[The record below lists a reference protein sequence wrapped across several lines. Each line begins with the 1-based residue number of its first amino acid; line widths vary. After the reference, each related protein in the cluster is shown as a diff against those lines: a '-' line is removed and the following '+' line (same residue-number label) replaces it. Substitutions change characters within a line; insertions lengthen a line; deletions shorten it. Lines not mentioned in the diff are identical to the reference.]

1 MQAGKQEMRAIGMEK
16 ANEPNRYDLI
26 IIGAGPAGLT
36 AAIYSSRA
44 GNKTLLLE
52 KGIPGGQIYL
62 SSLVENYPGI
72 KSSDGATLIA
82 TMVAQAKS
90 FGTHLLEN
98 TQVQEVDL
106 ENKTVKTE
114 KGIYS
119 SRCILIAT
127 GNRWKKLNVP
137 GEEELVGR
145 GVSYCATCDGPFFK
159 DKEVAVIGGGDSAIE
174 EAMYLT
180 KFAKKV
186 YIIHR
191 RDKLRAEKYA
201 QEQAFANKKI
211 EFIWDTEVTG
221 VLGSGKVE
229 SIKLKNKKTTEE
241 KKLEVSG
248 VFIYIGMLP
257 NTELF
262 QGKIDFDKRGYILT
276 NERMQTNIEGVYA
289 AGDARSSPVK
299 QITTAA
305 SDGTIAAVSAV
316 QDMC

>member
-1 MQAGKQEMRAIGMEK
+1 
-16 ANEPNRYDLI
+16 
-26 IIGAGPAGLT
+26 
-36 AAIYSSRA
+36 
-44 GNKTLLLE
+44 
-52 KGIPGGQIYL
+52 
-62 SSLVENYPGI
+62 
-72 KSSDGATLIA
+72 
-82 TMVAQAKS
+82 
-90 FGTHLLEN
+90 
-98 TQVQEVDL
+98 L
-106 ENKTVKTE
+106 ENKSVKTD
-114 KGIYS
+114 KGDYFFKCMI
-119 SRCILIAT
+119 IAT

-137 GEEELVGR
+137 GEDELVGR

-159 DKEVAVIGGGDSAIE
+159 DKEVAVIGGGDSALE

-211 EFIWDTEVTG
+211 EFIWDTQVTEI
-221 VLGSGKVE
+221 LGDGKVE
-229 SIKLKNKKTTEE
+229 SLKFKNKKTNEE

-262 QGKIDFDKRGYILT
+262 KGKFNMDKRNYLLT
-276 NERMQTNIEGVYA
+276 NERMQTSVKDVYA